1 MKTSTSLA
9 RELDFQGLAGFGSVF
24 FGRFWGFG
32 FWMALGM
39 DFCDLGM
46 DFGSILASKIDEK
59 RDRFRELFLK
69 VLWRGPAEIN
79 SLGKSPGEVDN

>member
-1 MKTSTSLA
+1 MHESSISKVWL
-9 RELDFQGLAGFGSVF
+9 GLVLYTFVVYWGSVSGWLWEWIF
-24 FGRFWGFG
+24 NVF
-32 FWMALGM
+32 
-39 DFCDLGM
+39 GM

-59 RDRFRELFLK
+59 RDRFRESFLK